1 MLLEYSQ
8 DIYYSQKGLI
18 RFGLKVSTHS
28 VLWANQS
35 RKFDK
40 DFWTIL
46 SLRMPKCPDTA
57 ILYINDAH

>member
-18 RFGLKVSTHS
+18 HFGLKVSTHS

-40 DFWTIL
+40 DFE
-46 SLRMPKCPDTA
+46 
-57 ILYINDAH
+57 LY